1 MNDGTAPLRFD
12 GPDVNDTDVKRLTHQ
27 HERLFELMSDGVWR
41 SLPVIAHRTGDP
53 EASISAQLRHLRK
66 PRFGGHTVDR
76 RRSEGGGLWEYRLTP
91 ATGTNAEQSSSF
103 PHNSRES
110 WKARALRAEAQLRA
124 LRGELFEVAT

>member
-1 MNDGTAPLRFD
+1 MSDGTAPLRFD

-91 ATGTNAEQSSSF
+91 AVEKKNATDAKSSF
-103 PHNSRES
+103 S
-110 WKARALRAEAQLRA
+110 WKARALAAEAQLRA
-124 LRGELFEVAT
+124 LRGELFEVAS